1 MSNNSHS
8 SLAAASALIA
18 SCVFAVVHPDAAHL
32 LAACVGESPRHA
44 CSAVGY
50 IES

>member
-18 SCVFAVVHPDAAHL
+18 SYFFAVMPPDATHL
-32 LAACVGESPRHA
+32 LVVCVGESPRHA